1 MNAKQAKR
9 IRQALRLHGL
19 EPTSSST
26 VADASL
32 PGIAGTRRLQPDSG
46 RSVYRRLKQLNLDP
60 KQK

>member
-9 IRQALRLHGL
+9 IRQALRRHGL
-19 EPTSSST
+19 DPNSSST

-32 PGIAGTRRLQPDSG
+32 PGITGTQRLQPDSG